1 MSWQG
6 LAEIAPRLS
15 DPEVRFEKRKRLIGL
30 RLGPSFLLACL
41 VMPPLPEVTP
51 VGMRTLGIFLWTVT
65 WWVSEPI
72 PIPATSLASM
82 AMLAL
87 FGVVSVDEAFAPWSH
102 WVCIFL
108 LGACIIGHAMNVHGL
123 TRRMAF
129 GMASSRFVGGS
140 PWRLLLAFG
149 LASALMSSVMS
160 HVVTTMIFVA
170 IASGMS
176 KTFGFQP
183 GSRYP
188 EALFLAIAWG
198 SNMGVVTPVAAPTNL
213 IAIGIAQNAGY
224 RIGFLQWV
232 LICLPVFVI
241 MLAAMFLVVRYVLR
255 PEMPDWGS
263 SHALLGSQANALG
276 ALTRGEKVAGAVFA
290 IAMAFWIVP
299 DLFSLLLPGGRRH
312 PAALWVTQHLDW
324 SVTAILM
331 AATLF
336 LIPLNWK
343 ERRFAM
349 TWAEA
354 VKGVEWGTLSLI
366 AAALGLGNTVAHKT
380 LGLGGLFERAAA
392 DIVSSSGQFVFVLTV
407 VAFTVIVGSLIS
419 NLAII
424 GMVGALVPAVA
435 PAAGVNPAALL
446 VCVAIAANMDF
457 ALPVGTPP
465 SAMVFAS
472 GYVRISSM
480 VKGGSILALLSIPL
494 VATLG
499 FYIANWILAEGR

>member
-1 MSWQG
+1 MSWKG

-15 DPEVRFEKRKRLIGL
+15 EKEVRFEKRKRLIGL
-30 RLGPSFLLACL
+30 WLGPTLFLVCF
-41 VMPPLPEVTP
+41 VVSPLPNVTP

-82 AMLAL
+82 AMLVL
-87 FGVVSVDEAFAPWSH
+87 FGVLSVELAFAPWSN

-108 LGACIIGHAMNVHGL
+108 LGACVIGHAMNIHGL
-123 TRRMAF
+123 TRRIAF
-129 GMASSRFVGGS
+129 AMASSRLVGGN

-170 IASGMS
+170 IATGISR
-176 KTFGFQP
+176 TFGLQQ

-213 IAIGIAQNAGY
+213 IAIGIAQTAGY

-232 LICLPVFVI
+232 IICLPVFVI
-241 MLAAMFLVVRYVLR
+241 TLVAMFLVVRYVLK
-255 PEMPDWGS
+255 PEMPDWAGK
-263 SHALLGSQANALG
+263 HAFFGDEMKGLG
-276 ALTRGEKVAGAVFA
+276 ALTRGEKIAAVVFLT
-290 IAMAFWIVP
+290 AMTLWIMP

-336 LIPLNWK
+336 LIPLDWSQ
-343 ERRFAM
+343 RRFAM
-349 TWAEA
+349 TWDEA

-380 LGLGGLFERAAA
+380 LGLGGFFEQAAA

-407 VAFTVIVGSLIS
+407 VAFTVIIGSLVS

-424 GMVGALVPAVA
+424 GMVGALIPAVA

-472 GYVRISSM
+472 GYVRIGSM
-480 VKGGSILALLSIPL
+480 VKGGTILAVLSIPL

-499 FYIANWILAEGR
+499 FYVANWILA